1 MIILIVKLLKTN
13 FQIFIIILLFS
24 QLFAVSE
31 SKMKVFKNDLFLGEI
46 STIQNNKLF
55 SVNDLIAITDSRNFV
70 NEKTQ
75 KVIFYIDGK
84 KVKVTNQ
91 VTFIE
96 IEDNLFQLSSTVINL
111 NNDYY
116 IPIESFFGILQ
127 NLSEPSSFIYNND
140 EIRFTSNFED
150 QKMIKTVDLSNEKE
164 KWEFK
169 TVIIDAG
176 HGGKDP
182 GAVGYRGT
190 KEKDIA
196 LDVAKRLEK
205 KISRN
210 MNVKVIMTRDEDV
223 FLRLS
228 ERTKIA
234 NDNKG
239 SLFISIHTNAAED
252 RRASGFETFLIGLNK
267 NEYATKVAARENAV
281 LELEGSAN
289 KDLSGE
295 DLIQATMAQ
304 ASFAAYSETFADLV
318 QKEIKKRVQ
327 SKDRG
332 VKQAG
337 FVVLARASMP
347 NVLVELGF
355 ISNPSEEKKL
365 RSPQYRDQLATAI
378 YRAVEQYQKTL

>member
-1 MIILIVKLLKTN
+1 MKLLRTY
-13 FQIFIIILLFS
+13 FQLFFIILLFS
-24 QLFAVSE
+24 NLFPKNE
-31 SKMKVFKNDLFLGEI
+31 SKLKVFENNVLIGEI
-46 STIQNNKLF
+46 NTIQNKTYF
-55 SVNDLIAITDSRNFV
+55 SVNDFIEKTNSKKFIN
-70 NEKTQ
+70 NKTQ
-75 KVIFYIDGK
+75 KVIFYVDDK
-84 KVKVTNQ
+84 KIKISNQ
-91 VTFIE
+91 ITFIE
-96 IEDNLFQLSSTVINL
+96 IDDNLFQLSSKVVNE
-111 NNDYY
+111 NGNYY
-116 IPIESFFGILQ
+116 IPTESFFGIIK
-127 NLSEPSSFIYNND
+127 NLYNSSSIKYVNN
-140 EIRFTSNFED
+140 EIRLTSNSGY
-150 QKMIKTVDLSNEKE
+150 KKTVKTPVDLGSKKE

-169 TVIIDAG
+169 TIVIDPG

-205 KISRN
+205 KLSKN
-210 MNVKVIMTRDEDV
+210 MNVKIIMTREEDI

-234 NDNKG
+234 NESNG
-239 SLFISIHTNAAED
+239 NLFISIHTNAAED
-252 RRASGFETFLIGLNK
+252 RRASGFETFLIGPNK
-267 NEYATKVAARENAV
+267 NEAAVRVAARENAV
-281 LELEGSAN
+281 LELEGKTGKN
-289 KDLSGE
+289 LTNE
-295 DLIQATMAQ
+295 DLIQATIAQ
-304 ASFAAYSETFADLV
+304 SAFASKSEQFASMV

-337 FVVLARASMP
+337 FYVLMGASMP

>member
-1 MIILIVKLLKTN
+1 MKLLKTN

-24 QLFAVSE
+24 QLFAISE
-31 SKMKVFKNDLFLGEI
+31 SKMKVFRNDLLLGEI

-75 KVIFYIDGK
+75 KVIFYINGK
-84 KVKVTNQ
+84 KIKVTNQ

-96 IEDNLFQLSSTVINL
+96 IEDNLFQLSSKVMNL

-116 IPIESFFGILQ
+116 IPVESFFSILQ
-127 NLSEPSSFIYNND
+127 NLSKPSSLKYKND

-150 QKMIKTVDLSNEKE
+150 KKMIKTVDLSNEKE

-169 TVIIDAG
+169 TIIIDAG

-267 NEYATKVAARENAV
+267 NEYAAKVAARENAV
-281 LELEGSAN
+281 LELEGSAK

-378 YRAVEQYQKTL
+378 YRAIEQYQKTL

>member
-1 MIILIVKLLKTN
+1 MKLLRTY
-13 FQIFIIILLFS
+13 FQLFFIILLFS
-24 QLFAVSE
+24 NLFPKNE
-31 SKMKVFKNDLFLGEI
+31 SKLKVFENNVLIGEI
-46 STIQNNKLF
+46 NTIQNKMYF
-55 SVNDLIAITDSRNFV
+55 SVNDFIEKTNSKKFIN
-70 NEKTQ
+70 NKTQ
-75 KVIFYIDGK
+75 KVIFYVDDK
-84 KVKVTNQ
+84 KIKISNQ
-91 VTFIE
+91 ITFIE
-96 IEDNLFQLSSTVINL
+96 IDDNLFQLSSKVVNE
-111 NNDYY
+111 NGNYY
-116 IPIESFFGILQ
+116 IPTESFFGIIK
-127 NLSEPSSFIYNND
+127 NLYNSSSIKYVNN
-140 EIRFTSNFED
+140 EIRLTSNSGY
-150 QKMIKTVDLSNEKE
+150 KKTVKTPVDLGSKKE

-169 TVIIDAG
+169 TIVIDPG

-205 KISRN
+205 KLSKN
-210 MNVKVIMTRDEDV
+210 MNVKIIMTREEDI

-234 NDNKG
+234 NESNG
-239 SLFISIHTNAAED
+239 NLFISIHTNAAED
-252 RRASGFETFLIGLNK
+252 RRASGFETFLIGPNK
-267 NEYATKVAARENAV
+267 NEAAVRVAARENAV
-281 LELEGSAN
+281 LELEGKTGEN
-289 KDLSGE
+289 LTNE
-295 DLIQATMAQ
+295 DLIQATIAQ
-304 ASFAAYSETFADLV
+304 SAFASKSEQFASMV

-337 FVVLARASMP
+337 FYVLMGASMP

-378 YRAVEQYQKTL
+378 YRAIEQYQKTL

>member
-1 MIILIVKLLKTN
+1 MKLFIIYFRLFLILIISSHIFANNNQTLKFFEN
-13 FQIFIIILLFS
+13 NVL
-24 QLFAVSE
+24 
-31 SKMKVFKNDLFLGEI
+31 LGEI
-46 STIQNNKLF
+46 KTIQNNQFF
-55 SVNDLIAITDSRNFV
+55 SVNDLARITNSKKFINDQT
-70 NEKTQ
+70 EKI
-75 KVIFYIDGK
+75 IFYVDNK
-84 KVKVTNQ
+84 KIKVTNDIA
-91 VTFIE
+91 FIL
-96 IEDNLFQLSSTVINL
+96 IEDSLYQLSSKVIKDK
-111 NNDYY
+111 NDYY
-116 IPIESFFGILQ
+116 LPIDSFFNIIN
-127 NLSEPSSFIYNND
+127 NLSKDFSAALTSQRISFSTKKINVTPN
-140 EIRFTSNFED
+140 
-150 QKMIKTVDLSNEKE
+150 KKVDLSNEKQ

-169 TVIIDAG
+169 TIVIDAG

-205 KISRN
+205 KLSKN
-210 MNVKVIMTRDEDV
+210 LNVKIVMTRDEDI

-234 NDNKG
+234 NENNG

-252 RRASGFETFLIGLNK
+252 RRASGFETFLIGPNK
-267 NEYATKVAARENAV
+267 NEAAVRVAARENAV
-281 LELEGSAN
+281 LELEGI
-289 KDLSGE
+289 SGQKLTNE
-295 DLIQATMAQ
+295 DLIKATIAQ
-304 ASFAAYSETFADLV
+304 SAFASKSEQFASMV
-318 QKEIKKRVQ
+318 QGEIKKRVQ

-337 FVVLARASMP
+337 FYVLMGASMP

>member
-1 MIILIVKLLKTN
+1 M
-13 FQIFIIILLFS
+13 
-24 QLFAVSE
+24 
-31 SKMKVFKNDLFLGEI
+31 NDLAKITNSKKFI
-46 STIQNNKLF
+46 
-55 SVNDLIAITDSRNFV
+55 NDQT
-70 NEKTQ
+70 EKI
-75 KVIFYIDGK
+75 IFYVDNK
-84 KVKVTNQ
+84 KIKVTNDIA
-91 VTFIE
+91 FIL
-96 IEDNLFQLSSTVINL
+96 IEDSLYQLSSKAIKDK
-111 NNDYY
+111 NDYY
-116 IPIESFFGILQ
+116 LPIDSFFNIIN
-127 NLSEPSSFIYNND
+127 NLSKDFSAALTSQRISFSTKKITVTPN
-140 EIRFTSNFED
+140 
-150 QKMIKTVDLSNEKE
+150 KKVDLSNEKQ

-169 TVIIDAG
+169 TIVIDAG

-205 KISRN
+205 KLSKN
-210 MNVKVIMTRDEDV
+210 LNVKIVMTRDEDI

-234 NDNKG
+234 NENNG

-252 RRASGFETFLIGLNK
+252 RRASGFETFLIGPNK
-267 NEYATKVAARENAV
+267 NEAAVRVAARENAV
-281 LELEGSAN
+281 LELEGI
-289 KDLSGE
+289 SGQKLTNE
-295 DLIQATMAQ
+295 DLIKATIAQ
-304 ASFAAYSETFADLV
+304 SAFASKSEQFASMV
-318 QKEIKKRVQ
+318 QGEIKKRVQ

-337 FVVLARASMP
+337 FYVLMGASMP

>member
-1 MIILIVKLLKTN
+1 MKLIRTY
-13 FQIFIIILLFS
+13 FQLFFIILLFS
-24 QLFAVSE
+24 NLFPKNE
-31 SKMKVFKNDLFLGEI
+31 SKLKVFENNVLIGEI
-46 STIQNNKLF
+46 NTIQNKTYF
-55 SVNDLIAITDSRNFV
+55 SVNDFIEKTNSKKFIN
-70 NEKTQ
+70 NKTQ
-75 KVIFYIDGK
+75 KVIFYVDDK
-84 KVKVTNQ
+84 KIKISNQ
-91 VTFIE
+91 ITFIE
-96 IEDNLFQLSSTVINL
+96 IDDNLFQLSSKVVNE
-111 NNDYY
+111 NGNYY
-116 IPIESFFGILQ
+116 IPTESFFGIIK
-127 NLSEPSSFIYNND
+127 NLYNSSSIKYVNN
-140 EIRFTSNFED
+140 EIRLTSNSGY
-150 QKMIKTVDLSNEKE
+150 KKTVKTPVDLGNEKE

-169 TVIIDAG
+169 TIVIDAG

-205 KISRN
+205 KLSKN
-210 MNVKVIMTRDEDV
+210 MNVKIIMTREEDI

-234 NDNKG
+234 NESNG
-239 SLFISIHTNAAED
+239 NLFISIHTNAAED
-252 RRASGFETFLIGLNK
+252 RRASGFETFLIGPNK
-267 NEYATKVAARENAV
+267 NEAAVRVAARENAV
-281 LELEGSAN
+281 LELEGKTGEN
-289 KDLSGE
+289 LTNE
-295 DLIQATMAQ
+295 DLIQATIAQ
-304 ASFAAYSETFADLV
+304 SAFASKSEQFASMV

-337 FVVLARASMP
+337 FYVLMGASMP

>member
-1 MIILIVKLLKTN
+1 MKSFSIYLRLFYLIILST
-13 FQIFIIILLFS
+13 QLFS
-24 QLFAVSE
+24 NAETKLKLVE
-31 SKMKVFKNDLFLGEI
+31 NNKLIGEI
-46 STIQNNKLF
+46 NTIQNQNFF
-55 SVNDLIAITDSRNFV
+55 SINDFIKITNSKNFI
-70 NEKTQ
+70 NHKTEKI
-75 KVIFYIDGK
+75 IFYIDDK
-84 KVKVTNQ
+84 KIKITNQ
-91 VTFIE
+91 IAFIM
-96 IEDNLFQLSSTVINL
+96 IDDNLFQLSSKVVKQNNSYYVPTDSFL
-111 NNDYY
+111 NIVN
-116 IPIESFFGILQ
+116 
-127 NLSEPSSFIYNND
+127 NLSNNISINRSANGISLSTIPD
-140 EIRFTSNFED
+140 TPVKAVKVDIR
-150 QKMIKTVDLSNEKE
+150 NEKE
-164 KWEFK
+164 KWQFR
-169 TVIIDAG
+169 TIVIDAG

-205 KISRN
+205 KLSKN
-210 MNVKVIMTRDEDV
+210 MKVKIVMTRDEDI

-234 NDNKG
+234 NENNG

-252 RRASGFETFLIGLNK
+252 RRASGFETFLIGQNK
-267 NEYATKVAARENAV
+267 NEAAVRVAARENAV
-281 LELEGSAN
+281 LELEGSTS
-289 KDLSGE
+289 KKLTDE
-295 DLIQATMAQ
+295 DLIKATIAQ
-304 ASFAAYSETFADLV
+304 SAFASKSELFASLV

-337 FVVLARASMP
+337 FYVLMGASMP

>member
-1 MIILIVKLLKTN
+1 MKLLKTN

-24 QLFAVSE
+24 QLFAISE
-31 SKMKVFKNDLFLGEI
+31 SKMKVFKNDLLLGEI

-75 KVIFYIDGK
+75 KVIFYINGK
-84 KVKVTNQ
+84 KIKVTNQ

-96 IEDNLFQLSSTVINL
+96 IEDNLFQLSSKVMNL

-116 IPIESFFGILQ
+116 IPVESFFSILQ
-127 NLSEPSSFIYNND
+127 NLSKPSSLKYKND

-169 TVIIDAG
+169 TIIIDAG

-267 NEYATKVAARENAV
+267 NEYAAKVAARENAV

-378 YRAVEQYQKTL
+378 YRAIEQYQKTL

>member
-1 MIILIVKLLKTN
+1 MRLLKTY
-13 FQIFIIILLFS
+13 FQLFFIICLSS
-24 QLFAVSE
+24 QLFAKTDSTL
-31 SKMKVFKNDLFLGEI
+31 KVFENNVLIGEI
-46 STIQNNKLF
+46 NTIQNKKLF
-55 SVNDLIAITDSRNFV
+55 SVNDFIEITKSRKFIND
-70 NEKTQ
+70 KTQ
-75 KVIFYIDGK
+75 KVIFYVGNK
-84 KVKVTNQ
+84 KIKISNQ
-91 VTFIE
+91 ITFIE
-96 IEDNLFQLSSTVINL
+96 IDDNLFQLDTKVVNQ
-111 NNDYY
+111 NDNYY
-116 IPIESFFGILQ
+116 MPTESFFGIIQ
-127 NLSEPSSFIYNND
+127 NLSRTSSIKYTND
-140 EIRFTSNFED
+140 EIKFTSSTGY
-150 QKMIKTVDLSNEKE
+150 KKVLKTVDLISEEK

-169 TVIIDAG
+169 TIVIDAG

-205 KISRN
+205 KLVKN
-210 MNVKVIMTRDEDV
+210 MNVKIIMTRDEDV

-234 NDNKG
+234 NESNG
-239 SLFISIHTNAAED
+239 NLFISIHTNAAED
-252 RRASGFETFLIGLNK
+252 RRASGFETFLIGPNK
-267 NEYATKVAARENAV
+267 NEAAVRVAARENAV
-281 LELEGSAN
+281 LELEGSTGKKLTN
-289 KDLSGE
+289 E
-295 DLIQATMAQ
+295 DLIQATIAQ
-304 ASFAAYSETFADLV
+304 SAFASKSEQFASMV

-337 FVVLARASMP
+337 FYVLMGASMP

>member
-1 MIILIVKLLKTN
+1 MKSFSIYLRLFYLIILST
-13 FQIFIIILLFS
+13 QLFS
-24 QLFAVSE
+24 SAETKLKLVE
-31 SKMKVFKNDLFLGEI
+31 NNKLIGEI
-46 STIQNNKLF
+46 NTIQNQNFF
-55 SVNDLIAITDSRNFV
+55 SINDFIKITNSKNFI
-70 NEKTQ
+70 NDKTEKI
-75 KVIFYIDGK
+75 IFYIDDK
-84 KVKVTNQ
+84 KIKITNQ
-91 VTFIE
+91 IAFIM
-96 IEDNLFQLSSTVINL
+96 IDDNLFQLSSKVVKQNNNYYVPTDSFL
-111 NNDYY
+111 NIVN
-116 IPIESFFGILQ
+116 
-127 NLSEPSSFIYNND
+127 NLSNNISINRSANGISLSTIPD
-140 EIRFTSNFED
+140 TPVKAVKVDIR
-150 QKMIKTVDLSNEKE
+150 NEKE
-164 KWEFK
+164 KWQFK
-169 TVIIDAG
+169 TIVIDAG

-205 KISRN
+205 KLSKN
-210 MNVKVIMTRDEDV
+210 MKVKIVMTRDEDI

-234 NDNKG
+234 NENNG

-252 RRASGFETFLIGLNK
+252 RRASGFETFLIGQNK
-267 NEYATKVAARENAV
+267 NEAAVRVAARENAV
-281 LELEGSAN
+281 LELEGSTS
-289 KDLSGE
+289 KKLTDE
-295 DLIQATMAQ
+295 DLIKATIAQ
-304 ASFAAYSETFADLV
+304 SAFASKSELFASLV

-337 FVVLARASMP
+337 FYVLMGASMP

>member
-1 MIILIVKLLKTN
+1 MKSFSIYLRLFYLIILST
-13 FQIFIIILLFS
+13 QLFS
-24 QLFAVSE
+24 SAETKLKLVENNKLIGQI
-31 SKMKVFKNDLFLGEI
+31 N
-46 STIQNNKLF
+46 TIQNQNFF
-55 SVNDLIAITDSRNFV
+55 SINDFIKITNSKNFI
-70 NEKTQ
+70 NEKTE
-75 KVIFYIDGK
+75 KIIFYIDDK
-84 KVKVTNQ
+84 KIKITNQ
-91 VTFIE
+91 MAFIM
-96 IEDNLFQLSSTVINL
+96 IDDNLFQLSSKVVKQ
-111 NNDYY
+111 NNSYY
-116 IPIESFFGILQ
+116 VPTDSFLKIVN
-127 NLSEPSSFIYNND
+127 NLSNNISISRSANGISLSSLPDTNVKAVKVD
-140 EIRFTSNFED
+140 IR
-150 QKMIKTVDLSNEKE
+150 NEKE
-164 KWEFK
+164 KWQFK
-169 TVIIDAG
+169 TIIIDAG

-205 KISRN
+205 KLSKN
-210 MNVKVIMTRDEDV
+210 MKVKIVMTRDEDI

-234 NDNKG
+234 NENNG

-252 RRASGFETFLIGLNK
+252 RRASGFETFLIGQNK
-267 NEYATKVAARENAV
+267 NEAAVRVAARENAV
-281 LELEGSAN
+281 LELEGSTG
-289 KDLSGE
+289 KKLTDE
-295 DLIQATMAQ
+295 DLIKATIAQ
-304 ASFAAYSETFADLV
+304 SAFASKSELFASLV

-337 FVVLARASMP
+337 FYVLMGASMP

>member
-1 MIILIVKLLKTN
+1 MRLLRTYLYL
-13 FQIFIIILLFS
+13 FYIIILSTQLFS
-24 QLFAVSE
+24 NTDTKIKFFENNEFV
-31 SKMKVFKNDLFLGEI
+31 GEI
-46 STIQNNKLF
+46 NTIQNKQLF
-55 SVNDLIAITDSRNFV
+55 SINDFINITDSKNFI
-70 NEKTQ
+70 NSKTEKI
-75 KVIFYIDGK
+75 IFYVDDK
-84 KVKVTNQ
+84 KIKITNQ
-91 VTFIE
+91 IAFIV
-96 IEDNLFQLSSTVINL
+96 INDNLYQLSSKVVKQNNNYYVPTESFLNIINNLSTSISLTFKTNQINL
-111 NNDYY
+111 SKL
-116 IPIESFFGILQ
+116 IEL
-127 NLSEPSSFIYNND
+127 P
-140 EIRFTSNFED
+140 
-150 QKMIKTVDLSNEKE
+150 KKTVKIDLKSEKE

-169 TVIIDAG
+169 TIVIDAG

-205 KISRN
+205 KLTKN
-210 MNVKVIMTRDEDV
+210 MDIKVVMTRDEDV

-234 NDNKG
+234 NENNG

-267 NEYATKVAARENAV
+267 NEYAAKVAARENAV
-281 LELEGSAN
+281 LELEGKSGQE
-289 KDLSGE
+289 LTGE
-295 DLIQATMAQ
+295 DLIQATIAQ
-304 ASFAAYSETFADLV
+304 AAFASSSETFADMV

-327 SKDRG
+327 SRDRG

-355 ISNPSEEKKL
+355 ISNPAEEKKL

-378 YRAVEQYQKTL
+378 YRAVQQYEKTL

>member
-1 MIILIVKLLKTN
+1 L
-13 FQIFIIILLFS
+13 
-24 QLFAVSE
+24 
-31 SKMKVFKNDLFLGEI
+31 LGEI
-46 STIQNNKLF
+46 KTIQNNQFF
-55 SVNDLIAITDSRNFV
+55 SVNDLAKITNSKKFINDQT
-70 NEKTQ
+70 EKI
-75 KVIFYIDGK
+75 IFYVDNK
-84 KVKVTNQ
+84 KIKATSD
-91 VTFIE
+91 VTFIL
-96 IEDNLFQLSSTVINL
+96 IEDSLYQLSSKVIKD
-111 NNDYY
+111 NNEYY
-116 IPIESFFGILQ
+116 LPIDSFFNII
-127 NLSEPSSFIYNND
+127 NRLSKDFSAVLSAQRISFSTKKIAVTPN
-140 EIRFTSNFED
+140 
-150 QKMIKTVDLSNEKE
+150 KKVDLTNEKQ

-169 TVIIDAG
+169 TIVIDAG

-205 KISRN
+205 KLSKN
-210 MNVKVIMTRDEDV
+210 LNVNIVMTRDEDI

-234 NDNKG
+234 NENNG

-252 RRASGFETFLIGLNK
+252 RRASGFETFLIGPNK
-267 NEYATKVAARENAV
+267 NEAAVRVAARENAV
-281 LELEGSAN
+281 LELEGI
-289 KDLSGE
+289 SGQKLTNE
-295 DLIQATMAQ
+295 DLIKATIAQ
-304 ASFAAYSETFADLV
+304 SAFASKSEQFASMV
-318 QKEIKKRVQ
+318 QGEIKKRVQ

-337 FVVLARASMP
+337 FYVLMGASMP

>member
-1 MIILIVKLLKTN
+1 MKLLKTN

-31 SKMKVFKNDLFLGEI
+31 PKMKVFKNDLFLGEI

-84 KVKVTNQ
+84 KIKVTNQ

-127 NLSEPSSFIYNND
+127 NLSEPSSFRYNND

-150 QKMIKTVDLSNEKE
+150 QKTIKTVDLSNEKE

-169 TVIIDAG
+169 TIIIDAG

-205 KISRN
+205 KIARN

-267 NEYATKVAARENAV
+267 NEYAAKVAARENAV

-327 SKDRG
+327 S
-332 VKQAG
+332 
-337 FVVLARASMP
+337 
-347 NVLVELGF
+347 
-355 ISNPSEEKKL
+355 
-365 RSPQYRDQLATAI
+365 
-378 YRAVEQYQKTL
+378 

>member
-1 MIILIVKLLKTN
+1 MKLLRTY
-13 FQIFIIILLFS
+13 FQLFS
-24 QLFAVSE
+24 IIFLFSHLFATTE
-31 SKMKVFKNDLFLGEI
+31 SKIKVFENNVLVGEI
-46 STIQNNKLF
+46 STIQNKKLF
-55 SVNDLIAITDSRNFV
+55 SVNDFIEITNSKKFIN
-70 NEKTQ
+70 NKTQ
-75 KVIFYIDGK
+75 KAVFFVDNK
-84 KVKVTNQ
+84 KIKISNQ
-91 VTFIE
+91 ITFIE
-96 IEDNLFQLSSTVINL
+96 IEDNLFQLSSEVVNE
-111 NNDYY
+111 NGVYY
-116 IPIESFFGILQ
+116 LPTQSFFSIIQ
-127 NLSEPSSFIYNND
+127 NLSDSSSIIYTNNV
-140 EIRFTSNFED
+140 IRFTSISADKKIVKKN
-150 QKMIKTVDLSNEKE
+150 VDLRSEKE

-169 TVIIDAG
+169 TIVIDAG

-205 KISRN
+205 KLSKN
-210 MNVKVIMTRDEDV
+210 MNVKIIMTRDEDV

-234 NDNKG
+234 NESNG
-239 SLFISIHTNAAED
+239 NLFISIHTNAAED
-252 RRASGFETFLIGLNK
+252 RRASGFETFLIGPNK
-267 NEYATKVAARENAV
+267 NEAAVRVAARENAV
-281 LELEGSAN
+281 LELEGSTGKKLTN
-289 KDLSGE
+289 E
-295 DLIQATMAQ
+295 DLIQATIAQ
-304 ASFAAYSETFADLV
+304 SAFASKSEQFASMV

-327 SKDRG
+327 SRDRG

-337 FVVLARASMP
+337 FYVLMGASMP

>member
-1 MIILIVKLLKTN
+1 VKLLRTC
-13 FQIFIIILLFS
+13 FQLFLTIILFS
-24 QLFAVSE
+24 HLCAKTE
-31 SKMKVFKNDLFLGEI
+31 SKVKVFENGVLVGEI
-46 STIQNNKLF
+46 STIQNKKLF
-55 SVNDLIAITDSRNFV
+55 SVNDLIEITKSNNFI
-70 NEKTQ
+70 NDKTQ
-75 KVIFYIDGK
+75 KVVFYVDNK
-84 KVKVTNQ
+84 KIKISNQ
-91 VTFIE
+91 ITFIE
-96 IEDNLFQLSSTVINL
+96 IEDNLFQLSSEAVNK
-111 NNDYY
+111 NGVYY
-116 IPIESFFGILQ
+116 LPTESFFGIIQ
-127 NLSEPSSFIYNND
+127 NLSDSSIKYTNN
-140 EIRFTSNFED
+140 EIRFTSISSE
-150 QKMIKTVDLSNEKE
+150 KKTITKNIDLQNEKK

-169 TVIIDAG
+169 TVVIDAG

-205 KISRN
+205 KLSKN
-210 MNVKVIMTRDEDV
+210 MNVRIIMTRDEDI

-234 NDNKG
+234 NESNG
-239 SLFISIHTNAAED
+239 NLFISIHTNAAED
-252 RRASGFETFLIGLNK
+252 RRASGFETFLIGPNK
-267 NEYATKVAARENAV
+267 NEAAVRVAARENAV
-281 LELEGSAN
+281 LELEGSTDKKLTN
-289 KDLSGE
+289 E
-295 DLIQATMAQ
+295 DLIQATIAQ
-304 ASFAAYSETFADLV
+304 SAFASKSEQFASMV

-327 SKDRG
+327 SRDRG

-337 FVVLARASMP
+337 FYVLMGASMP

>member
-1 MIILIVKLLKTN
+1 MKLFIIYFRLFLILIISSHIFANNSQTLKFFEN
-13 FQIFIIILLFS
+13 NVL
-24 QLFAVSE
+24 
-31 SKMKVFKNDLFLGEI
+31 LGEI
-46 STIQNNKLF
+46 KTIQNNQFF
-55 SVNDLIAITDSRNFV
+55 SVNDLAKITNSKKFINDQT
-70 NEKTQ
+70 EKI
-75 KVIFYIDGK
+75 IFYVDNK
-84 KVKVTNQ
+84 KIKVTNDIA
-91 VTFIE
+91 FIL
-96 IEDNLFQLSSTVINL
+96 IEDSLYQLSSKVIKDK
-111 NNDYY
+111 NDYY
-116 IPIESFFGILQ
+116 LPIDSFFNII
-127 NLSEPSSFIYNND
+127 NSLSKDFSAVLTSQRISFSTKKITVTPN
-140 EIRFTSNFED
+140 
-150 QKMIKTVDLSNEKE
+150 KKVDLSNEKQ

-169 TVIIDAG
+169 TIVIDAG

-205 KISRN
+205 KLSKN
-210 MNVKVIMTRDEDV
+210 LNVKIVMTRDEDI

-234 NDNKG
+234 NENNG

-252 RRASGFETFLIGLNK
+252 RRASGFETFLIGPNK
-267 NEYATKVAARENAV
+267 NEAAVRVAARENAV
-281 LELEGSAN
+281 LELEGI
-289 KDLSGE
+289 SGQKLTNE
-295 DLIQATMAQ
+295 DLIKATIAQ
-304 ASFAAYSETFADLV
+304 SAFASKSEQFASMV
-318 QKEIKKRVQ
+318 QGEIKKRVQ

-337 FVVLARASMP
+337 FYVLMGASMP

>member
-1 MIILIVKLLKTN
+1 VKLFIIYFRLFLILIISSHIFANNNQTLKFFEN
-13 FQIFIIILLFS
+13 NVL
-24 QLFAVSE
+24 
-31 SKMKVFKNDLFLGEI
+31 LGEI
-46 STIQNNKLF
+46 KTIQNNQFF
-55 SVNDLIAITDSRNFV
+55 SVNDLAKITNSKKFINDQT
-70 NEKTQ
+70 EKI
-75 KVIFYIDGK
+75 IFYVDNK
-84 KVKVTNQ
+84 KIKVTNDIA
-91 VTFIE
+91 FIL
-96 IEDNLFQLSSTVINL
+96 IEDSLYQLSSKAIKDK
-111 NNDYY
+111 NDYY
-116 IPIESFFGILQ
+116 LPIDSFFNIIN
-127 NLSEPSSFIYNND
+127 NLSKDFSAALTSQRISFSTKKITVTPN
-140 EIRFTSNFED
+140 
-150 QKMIKTVDLSNEKE
+150 KKVDLSNEKQ

-169 TVIIDAG
+169 TIVIDAG

-205 KISRN
+205 KLSKN
-210 MNVKVIMTRDEDV
+210 LNVKIVMTRDEDI

-234 NDNKG
+234 NENNG

-252 RRASGFETFLIGLNK
+252 RRASGFETFLIGPNK
-267 NEYATKVAARENAV
+267 NEAAVRVAARENAV
-281 LELEGSAN
+281 LELEGI
-289 KDLSGE
+289 SGQKLTNE
-295 DLIQATMAQ
+295 DLIKATIAQ
-304 ASFAAYSETFADLV
+304 SAFASKSEQFASMV
-318 QKEIKKRVQ
+318 QGEIKKRVQ

-337 FVVLARASMP
+337 FYVLMGASMP

>member
-1 MIILIVKLLKTN
+1 MKSFRIYIRPFYIIFLITQLFSSAETKLKLLEN
-13 FQIFIIILLFS
+13 N
-24 QLFAVSE
+24 QLI
-31 SKMKVFKNDLFLGEI
+31 GEV
-46 STIQNNKLF
+46 STIQNKNLI
-55 SVNDLIAITDSRNFV
+55 SINDFIEITNSKNFI
-70 NEKTQ
+70 NDKTEKI
-75 KVIFYIDGK
+75 IFYIDDK
-84 KVKVTNQ
+84 KIKLTNQ
-91 VTFIE
+91 IPFIM
-96 IEDNLFQLSSTVINL
+96 IDDNLYQLSSNVIKS
-111 NNDYY
+111 NNNYY
-116 IPIESFFGILQ
+116 VPAESFFSIVN
-127 NLSEPSSFIYNND
+127 NLSNTVSITLNTS
-140 EIRFTSNFED
+140 EINFSKLNEIS
-150 QKMIKTVDLSNEKE
+150 KKTIKVDLRSEKE

-169 TVIIDAG
+169 TIVIDAG

-205 KISRN
+205 KLAKN
-210 MNVKVIMTRDEDV
+210 MKVKIVMTRDEDI

-234 NDNKG
+234 NESNG

-252 RRASGFETFLIGLNK
+252 RRASGFETFLIGQNK
-267 NEYATKVAARENAV
+267 NEAAVRVAARENAV
-281 LELEGSAN
+281 LELEGSTG
-289 KDLSGE
+289 KKLTDE
-295 DLIQATMAQ
+295 DLIKATIAQ
-304 ASFAAYSETFADLV
+304 SAFASKSEQFASLV

-337 FVVLARASMP
+337 FYVLMGASMP

>member
-1 MIILIVKLLKTN
+1 MRLFRTYLYL
-13 FQIFIIILLFS
+13 FYIIILSTQLFS
-24 QLFAVSE
+24 NTDTKIKLFENNEFV
-31 SKMKVFKNDLFLGEI
+31 GEI
-46 STIQNNKLF
+46 NTIQNKQLF
-55 SVNDLIAITDSRNFV
+55 SINDFINITDSKNFV
-70 NEKTQ
+70 NSKTEKI
-75 KVIFYIDGK
+75 IFYIDDK
-84 KVKVTNQ
+84 KIKITNQ
-91 VTFIE
+91 IAFI
-96 IEDNLFQLSSTVINL
+96 IIDDNLYQLSSKVVKQNNNYYVPTESFLRIINNLSTSISLTFKTNQINL
-111 NNDYY
+111 SKL
-116 IPIESFFGILQ
+116 IELPK
-127 NLSEPSSFIYNND
+127 E
-140 EIRFTSNFED
+140 TV
-150 QKMIKTVDLSNEKE
+150 KVDLKSEKK

-169 TVIIDAG
+169 TIIIDAG

-205 KISRN
+205 KLIKN
-210 MNVKVIMTRDEDV
+210 MDVNVVMTRDEDV

-228 ERTKIA
+228 DRTKIA
-234 NDNKG
+234 NENNG

-252 RRASGFETFLIGLNK
+252 RRASGFETFLIGRSK
-267 NEYATKVAARENAV
+267 NEYAARVAARENAV
-281 LELEGSAN
+281 LELEGIPGQALTG
-289 KDLSGE
+289 K
-295 DLIQATMAQ
+295 DLIQATIAQ
-304 ASFAAYSETFADLV
+304 SGFANYSETFADLV

-355 ISNPSEEKKL
+355 ISNPAEEKKL

-378 YRAVEQYQKTL
+378 YRAVQQYEKTL

>member
-1 MIILIVKLLKTN
+1 MKLFIIYFRLFL
-13 FQIFIIILLFS
+13 IFIISSHI
-24 QLFAVSE
+24 FANNNQTLKFFENNV
-31 SKMKVFKNDLFLGEI
+31 LLGEI
-46 STIQNNKLF
+46 KTIQNNQFF
-55 SVNDLIAITDSRNFV
+55 SVNDLAKITNSKKFINDQT
-70 NEKTQ
+70 EKI
-75 KVIFYIDGK
+75 IFYVDNK
-84 KVKVTNQ
+84 KIKVTNDIA
-91 VTFIE
+91 FIL
-96 IEDNLFQLSSTVINL
+96 IEDSLYQLSSKVIKDK
-111 NNDYY
+111 NDYY
-116 IPIESFFGILQ
+116 LPIDSFFNIIN
-127 NLSEPSSFIYNND
+127 NLSKDFSAALTSQRISFSTKKITVTPN
-140 EIRFTSNFED
+140 
-150 QKMIKTVDLSNEKE
+150 KKVDLSNEKQ

-169 TVIIDAG
+169 TIVIDAG

-205 KISRN
+205 KLSKN
-210 MNVKVIMTRDEDV
+210 LNVKIVMTRDEDI

-234 NDNKG
+234 NENNG

-252 RRASGFETFLIGLNK
+252 RRASGFETFLIGPNK
-267 NEYATKVAARENAV
+267 NEAAVRVAARENAV
-281 LELEGSAN
+281 LELEGI
-289 KDLSGE
+289 SGQKLTNE
-295 DLIQATMAQ
+295 DLIKATIAQ
-304 ASFAAYSETFADLV
+304 SAFASKSEQFASMV
-318 QKEIKKRVQ
+318 QGEIKKRVQ

-337 FVVLARASMP
+337 FYVLMGASMP

>member
-1 MIILIVKLLKTN
+1 MVKLLRIN
-13 FQIFIIILLFS
+13 FQIFLIIFLFS
-24 QLFAVSE
+24 NLYANSE
-31 SKMKVFKNDLFLGEI
+31 SKVKVFQNNVLIGEI
-46 STIQNNKLF
+46 NTIQNKKLF
-55 SVNDLIAITDSRNFV
+55 SVNDFIEITKSNNFI
-70 NEKTQ
+70 NYKTQ
-75 KVIFYIDGK
+75 KVVFYVNNK
-84 KVKVTNQ
+84 KIKISNQ

-96 IEDNLFQLSSTVINL
+96 IEDNLFQLSSNVINKSGV
-111 NNDYY
+111 YY
-116 IPIESFFGILQ
+116 LPTESFFGIIQ
-127 NLSEPSSFIYNND
+127 NLSDSSSIKYTNN
-140 EIRFTSNFED
+140 EIRFTSISTDKKIVKKN
-150 QKMIKTVDLSNEKE
+150 VDLRSEME

-169 TVIIDAG
+169 TIVIDAG

-205 KISRN
+205 KLSKN
-210 MNVKVIMTRDEDV
+210 MNIKIIMTRDEDV

-234 NDNKG
+234 NESNG
-239 SLFISIHTNAAED
+239 NLFISIHTNAAED
-252 RRASGFETFLIGLNK
+252 RRASGFETFLIGPNK
-267 NEYATKVAARENAV
+267 NEAAVRVAARENAV
-281 LELEGSAN
+281 LELEGTTDKKLTN
-289 KDLSGE
+289 E
-295 DLIQATMAQ
+295 DLIQATIAQ
-304 ASFAAYSETFADLV
+304 SSFASKSEQFASMV

-327 SKDRG
+327 SRDRG

-337 FVVLARASMP
+337 FYVLMGASMP

>member
-1 MIILIVKLLKTN
+1 MKLFTIYFRLLLILIISSHIFANNNQTLKFFEN
-13 FQIFIIILLFS
+13 NVL
-24 QLFAVSE
+24 
-31 SKMKVFKNDLFLGEI
+31 LGEI
-46 STIQNNKLF
+46 KTIQNNQFF
-55 SVNDLIAITDSRNFV
+55 SVNDLAKITNSKKFINDQT
-70 NEKTQ
+70 EKI
-75 KVIFYIDGK
+75 IFYVDNK
-84 KVKVTNQ
+84 KIKVTNDIA
-91 VTFIE
+91 FIL
-96 IEDNLFQLSSTVINL
+96 IEDSLYQLSSKVIKDK
-111 NNDYY
+111 NDYY
-116 IPIESFFGILQ
+116 LPIDSFFNIIN
-127 NLSEPSSFIYNND
+127 NLSKDFSAALTSQRISFSTKKITVTPN
-140 EIRFTSNFED
+140 
-150 QKMIKTVDLSNEKE
+150 KKVDLSNEKQ
-164 KWEFK
+164 KWEFR
-169 TVIIDAG
+169 TIVIDAG

-205 KISRN
+205 KLSKN
-210 MNVKVIMTRDEDV
+210 LNVKIVMTRDEDI

-234 NDNKG
+234 NENNG

-252 RRASGFETFLIGLNK
+252 RRASGFETFLIGPNK
-267 NEYATKVAARENAV
+267 NEAAVRVAARENAV
-281 LELEGSAN
+281 LELEGI
-289 KDLSGE
+289 SGQKLTNE
-295 DLIQATMAQ
+295 DLIKATIAQ
-304 ASFAAYSETFADLV
+304 SAFASKSEQFASMV
-318 QKEIKKRVQ
+318 QGEIKKRVQ

-337 FVVLARASMP
+337 FYVLMGASMP

>member
-1 MIILIVKLLKTN
+1 MKSFKIYIRPFYIIFLITQLFSSAETKLKLLEN
-13 FQIFIIILLFS
+13 N
-24 QLFAVSE
+24 QLI
-31 SKMKVFKNDLFLGEI
+31 GEV
-46 STIQNNKLF
+46 STIQNKNLI
-55 SVNDLIAITDSRNFV
+55 SINDFIEITNSKNFI
-70 NEKTQ
+70 NDKTEKI
-75 KVIFYIDGK
+75 IFYIDDK
-84 KVKVTNQ
+84 KIKLTNQ
-91 VTFIE
+91 IPFIM
-96 IEDNLFQLSSTVINL
+96 IDDNLYQLSSNVIKS
-111 NNDYY
+111 NNNYY
-116 IPIESFFGILQ
+116 VPAESFFSIV
-127 NLSEPSSFIYNND
+127 NSLSNTVSITLNTS
-140 EIRFTSNFED
+140 EINFSKLNEIS
-150 QKMIKTVDLSNEKE
+150 KKTIKVDLRSEKE

-169 TVIIDAG
+169 TIVIDAG

-205 KISRN
+205 KLAKN
-210 MNVKVIMTRDEDV
+210 MKVKIVMTRDEDI

-234 NDNKG
+234 NESNG

-252 RRASGFETFLIGLNK
+252 RRASGFETFLIGQNK
-267 NEYATKVAARENAV
+267 NEAAVRVAARENAV
-281 LELEGSAN
+281 LELEGSTG
-289 KDLSGE
+289 KKLTDE
-295 DLIQATMAQ
+295 DLIKATIAQ
-304 ASFAAYSETFADLV
+304 SAFASKSEQFASLV

-337 FVVLARASMP
+337 FYVLMGASMP

>member
-1 MIILIVKLLKTN
+1 MKSFSIYLQL
-13 FQIFIIILLFS
+13 FYIIILSTQLFS
-24 QLFAVSE
+24 NTEGKLKLIE
-31 SKMKVFKNDLFLGEI
+31 NNELIGEI
-46 STIQNNKLF
+46 STIQNKQLF
-55 SVNDLIAITDSRNFV
+55 SINDFIKITNSKNFI
-70 NEKTQ
+70 NDKTEKI
-75 KVIFYIDGK
+75 IFYIDDK
-84 KVKVTNQ
+84 KIKITNQ
-91 VTFIE
+91 IAFVM
-96 IEDNLFQLSSTVINL
+96 IEDNLFQLSSKTVKQ

-116 IPIESFFGILQ
+116 VPTESFLSIINSLSTSISISLNTNQ
-127 NLSEPSSFIYNND
+127 INLERIV
-140 EIRFTSNFED
+140 EIP
-150 QKMIKTVDLSNEKE
+150 KKTVKVDLKSEKE

-169 TVIIDAG
+169 TIVIDAG

-205 KISRN
+205 KISKN
-210 MNVKVIMTRDEDV
+210 MDVKVVMTRDEDV

-234 NDNKG
+234 NENNG

-267 NEYATKVAARENAV
+267 NEYAAKVAARENAV
-281 LELEGSAN
+281 LELEGKSGQE
-289 KDLSGE
+289 LTGE
-295 DLIQATMAQ
+295 DLIQATIAQ
-304 ASFAAYSETFADLV
+304 AAFASSSETFADMV

-327 SKDRG
+327 SRDRG

-355 ISNPSEEKKL
+355 ISNPAEEKKL

-378 YRAVEQYQKTL
+378 YRAVQQYEKTL

>member
-1 MIILIVKLLKTN
+1 MRLLRTYLYL
-13 FQIFIIILLFS
+13 FYIIILSTQLFS
-24 QLFAVSE
+24 NTDTKIKFFENNEFV
-31 SKMKVFKNDLFLGEI
+31 GEI
-46 STIQNNKLF
+46 NTIQNKQLF
-55 SVNDLIAITDSRNFV
+55 SINDFINITDSKNFI
-70 NEKTQ
+70 NSKTEKI
-75 KVIFYIDGK
+75 IFYVDDK
-84 KVKVTNQ
+84 KIKITNQ
-91 VTFIE
+91 IAFIV
-96 IEDNLFQLSSTVINL
+96 IDDNLYQLSSKVVKQNNNYYVPTESFLSIINNLSTSISLTFKTNQINL
-111 NNDYY
+111 SKL
-116 IPIESFFGILQ
+116 IEL
-127 NLSEPSSFIYNND
+127 P
-140 EIRFTSNFED
+140 
-150 QKMIKTVDLSNEKE
+150 KKTVKIDLKSEKE

-169 TVIIDAG
+169 TIVIDAG

-205 KISRN
+205 KLTKN
-210 MNVKVIMTRDEDV
+210 MDIKVVMTRDEDV

-234 NDNKG
+234 NENNG

-267 NEYATKVAARENAV
+267 NEYAAKVAARENAV
-281 LELEGSAN
+281 LELEGKSGQE
-289 KDLSGE
+289 LTGE
-295 DLIQATMAQ
+295 DLIQATIAQ
-304 ASFAAYSETFADLV
+304 AAFASSSETFADMV

-327 SKDRG
+327 SRDRG

-355 ISNPSEEKKL
+355 ISNPAEEKKL

-378 YRAVEQYQKTL
+378 YRAVQQYEKTL

>member
-1 MIILIVKLLKTN
+1 M
-13 FQIFIIILLFS
+13 S
-24 QLFAVSE
+24 S
-31 SKMKVFKNDLFLGEI
+31 
-46 STIQNNKLF
+46 
-55 SVNDLIAITDSRNFV
+55 
-70 NEKTQ
+70 
-75 KVIFYIDGK
+75 KVIKDK
-84 KVKVTNQ
+84 
-91 VTFIE
+91 
-96 IEDNLFQLSSTVINL
+96 
-111 NNDYY
+111 NDYY
-116 IPIESFFGILQ
+116 LPIDSFFNIIN
-127 NLSEPSSFIYNND
+127 NLSKDFSAALTSQRISFSTRKITVAPN
-140 EIRFTSNFED
+140 
-150 QKMIKTVDLSNEKE
+150 KKVDLSNEKQ

-169 TVIIDAG
+169 TIVIDAG

-205 KISRN
+205 KLSKN
-210 MNVKVIMTRDEDV
+210 LNVKIVMTRDEDI

-234 NDNKG
+234 NENNG

-252 RRASGFETFLIGLNK
+252 RRASGFETFLIGPNK
-267 NEYATKVAARENAV
+267 NEAAVRVAARENAV
-281 LELEGSAN
+281 LELEGI
-289 KDLSGE
+289 SGQKLTNE
-295 DLIQATMAQ
+295 DLIKATIAQ
-304 ASFAAYSETFADLV
+304 SAFASKSEQFASMV
-318 QKEIKKRVQ
+318 QGEIKKRVQ

-337 FVVLARASMP
+337 FYVLMGASMP